1 MPFEDWA
8 LFVDAFSGGI
18 AAQPQIRGLDLEL
31 IDSAL
36 EFGRPL
42 GRRLWFFLRACEC
55 GREQPHAE
63 RS

>member
-36 EFGRPL
+36 EFGRP
-42 GRRLWFFLRACEC
+42 GAAAPRRKRMLRTTTLRA
-55 GREQPHAE
+55 
-63 RS
+63 